1 MSFTKGKKKRNETR
15 KQQQQQQIGIEQ
27 QCTFRLETPLCV
39 RTRSS
44 RLPAAEQKHENLSVN
59 LATAQNA
66 THSTALYYD
75 KLQLN
80 NNRFCCTGIVFVF
93 AISFFCFAFFFLVLQ
108 KGACNV

>member
-1 MSFTKGKKKRNETR
+1 MK
-15 KQQQQQQIGIEQ
+15 KQQQVGIEQ

-66 THSTALYYD
+66 TRNTALYYD

-93 AISFFCFAFFFLVLQ
+93 AISFFLFFFLVLQ